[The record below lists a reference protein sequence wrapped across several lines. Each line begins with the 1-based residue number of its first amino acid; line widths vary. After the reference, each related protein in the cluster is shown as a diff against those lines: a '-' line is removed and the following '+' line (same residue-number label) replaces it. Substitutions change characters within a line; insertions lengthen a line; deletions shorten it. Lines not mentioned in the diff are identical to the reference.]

1 MLCTPAR
8 ARAEYNIMKENSKMI
23 KSVKTTLLYLLAL
36 ALFVVTA
43 VALRTAALITALDEA
58 LIYFENGALITASAI
73 VMALFALISISYVFV
88 QERDFNPAVSFENPR
103 TYVPSGLVGV
113 AFFLMSAALWGE
125 LFEKIA
131 ARGAASSI
139 SIIILLAVSVFALIS
154 TANFFLN
161 NYHEKRESTVR
172 AAFCLCCA
180 MFMGLYAGHLF
191 FSDALPINAP
201 NKAIDQ
207 MAYIAV
213 SIFFL
218 YETRLSLGRAK
229 WRLYLAFGLIAA
241 SLTAYSAIPAIIF
254 YFQSGNVISAGL
266 AENALTLTLGI
277 YIVSRITLTVTP
289 VRNEACPTVCAIVDM
304 TAKRD
309 AEIAENENAH
319 GKIVASDE
327 EKKPQ
332 GLDGENYEIDFFAA
346 ADHSVSIDNN
356 NIEDI

>member
-1 MLCTPAR
+1 
-8 ARAEYNIMKENSKMI
+8 MI
-23 KSVKTTLLYLLAL
+23 KSVKTTLLYLTAL
-36 ALFVVTA
+36 ALFGLTA
-43 VALRTAALITALDEA
+43 VILRTAALITALDDA
-58 LIYFENGALITASAI
+58 LIYFENGTLITASAVVI
-73 VMALFALISISYVFV
+73 LLFALVSISYVFV
-88 QERDFNPAVSFENPR
+88 QEKDFNPAVSFENPQ

-113 AFFLMSAALWGE
+113 AFFIMSATLWGE
-125 LFEKIA
+125 LLA
-131 ARGAASSI
+131 RVTVRGASSSI
-139 SIIILLAVSVFALIS
+139 STLILFAVSVFALVS
-154 TANFFLN
+154 TVNFFFN
-161 NYHEKRESTVR
+161 NYHEKCESTVR

-180 MFMGLYAGHLF
+180 VFMGLYAGHLF

-229 WRLYLAFGLIAA
+229 WRLYFAFGLIAA

-254 YFQSGNVISAGL
+254 YFRSGSVISAGL

-277 YIVSRITLTVTP
+277 YIVSRLTLTATS
-289 VRNEACPTVCAIVDM
+289 VRNEACPTVRAIVDM
-304 TAKRD
+304 TTRRES
-309 AEIAENENAH
+309 EIAENERAH
-319 GKIVASDE
+319 GKIAASDDE
-327 EKKPQ
+327 NESR

-346 ADHSVSIDNN
+346 SDHAASIDN